1 MLIEQEIPKYR
12 KSTDSNISRSNR
24 KSKHKHQYEECL
36 LQYNFAYN
44 DYTNNRTNTS
54 THLGSYCIIC
64 GKIGDRFKEDK
75 SIVKDYERFIYISSI
90 GKCRSFITSK
100 ELYEKYHNVLPVFHI
115 EDIFAKYVE
124 LEENDNLNGE

>member
-1 MLIEQEIPKYR
+1 MLIEQEVPKY
-12 KSTDSNISRSNR
+12 KKPTDSNISKSNR

-75 SIVKDYERFIYISSI
+75 SIVKDYEHTDDTPI
-90 GKCRSFITSK
+90 GKCYQIMTSE
-100 ELYEKYHNVLPVFHI
+100 ELYGRYHNKLPVFFV
-115 EDIFAKYVE
+115 ENYWKDGYVN
-124 LEENDNLNGE
+124 LEQNDK